1 MDPLLNDALKRGN
14 PVVFLDVSIGGA
26 PAGRLKLE
34 LFKKDCPKTVENF
47 RKSDLPVG
55 YKACTF
61 HRVIKDFM
69 VQGGDFLKGDG
80 TGRMSIYGDKFPDEN
95 FLHKHTEAGLL
106 SMANSGPNS
115 NGCQFFITCA
125 PCDWLDGKH
134 VVFGKLLD
142 PASLLLLRKMESVPV
157 GPNSKP
163 KLSIT
168 ITDMS
173 KRAYNLQKGRQ
184 LQALHESVEASGNSN
199 SSSGKGRVARDVAK
213 IRDLCPPGTDDDR
226 LVELVEKA
234 RGDSGLMESAISELW
249 EDYRGGAQDEWATV
263 EKKGK
268 KKNDTWS
275 TPARRDGPKRQP
287 QPQKQQQQQQQQ
299 QQQTPGDDEVPG
311 DDRSAATR
319 GRGSGVRGRGAPAAR
334 GGRGGGRGRGRG
346 SAPRSGGARATQNDE
361 SGEDDA
367 EAAGESSQDEPQKT
381 QKTEQAAPV
390 APTPVIP
397 HLTGAWTKKPS
408 FVVAAKPK
416 PVAAPAPKPA
426 EKPKEAP
433 APAAAPA
440 PVASPKKT
448 PQKPSSP
455 PPAAVEPTE
464 PVASPKKKAPSPKK
478 VQSPVAK
485 TPEVKPT
492 PAEKV
497 ASPKAEKAVEAA
509 SISTWGSLDVSTSAI
524 GDWSASSA
532 TTEKKGASTPN
543 AWARGSPIVTAENT
557 QASIPT
563 VSPGSPKDLVAPAE
577 SRSAGSAASPKY
589 LKLGRWDTGV
599 ATNLSLQFGSFSLN
613 GVEHVES
620 SSPAGWASTTTATS
634 TSKTAVKAAE
644 TQNVWGTQSSSPKK
658 KAPLSP
664 ARQAEENVHERKSAV
679 TTSAPPGLSV
689 ESGRATPK
697 GSQSPRTFAAPSA
710 PSPASLPKPDEVKRN
725 TPNRNQSSFQATAQT
740 QQSKIGAGST
750 YAADFGSKS
759 STLYQSSYGQ
769 YSMGI
774 GAAGNQNQIPS
785 ASGTPKSGP
794 SRAAASAPASAQ
806 SPSHGAQQQSAQ
818 QFQQQQA
825 QAQPQQQK
833 PAAQQGGQAQTP
845 SQQQP
850 QQQQGQGHH
859 QGHPHHH
866 QAGPPGYHPHYAP
879 PPPPGMA
886 MAYNP
891 YNYASYYQGYG
902 YYQNPQYA
910 QYSPRTQYPPR
921 GSMPYGVEGPMPGFS
936 NPPNVPVGYQDQH
949 LLAHQHDYP
958 GAVPQGFGEVSGA
971 YLQQGGHHHHLHQ
984 QNGPQSHGKGSSQI
998 SSSAQQPRSGSGM
1011 QGYQASSGAGARE
1024 HTTSTPPVPN
1034 PGAAGASGAAY
1045 GQHYGWASYGNQP
1058 MGGWGHMMH
1067 QGYQNPTQHQHSGSH
1082 QQSYRQYSGNNAQA
1096 AASANDS
1103 NSGNAGHGH
1112 AWSS

>member
-1 MDPLLNDALKRGN
+1 
-14 PVVFLDVSIGGA
+14 
-26 PAGRLKLE
+26 
-34 LFKKDCPKTVENF
+34 
-47 RKSDLPVG
+47 
-55 YKACTF
+55 
-61 HRVIKDFM
+61 
-69 VQGGDFLKGDG
+69 
-80 TGRMSIYGDKFPDEN
+80 
-95 FLHKHTEAGLL
+95 
-106 SMANSGPNS
+106 
-115 NGCQFFITCA
+115 
-125 PCDWLDGKH
+125 
-134 VVFGKLLD
+134 
-142 PASLLLLRKMESVPV
+142 
-157 GPNSKP
+157 
-163 KLSIT
+163 
-168 ITDMS
+168 MS

-184 LQALHESVEASGNSN
+184 LQALHESVDGAGNSN
-199 SSSGKGRVARDVAK
+199 SSSSSSGKGRVARDVAK

-268 KKNDTWS
+268 KKNVRARTCDCGRSSMGTDAFSFLFVCVCWLQDSWS
-275 TPARRDGPKRQP
+275 TPTRRDGPKRQP
-287 QPQKQQQQQQQQ
+287 QPQKQQ
-299 QQQTPGDDEVPG
+299 TAGDEEAPA
-311 DDRSAATR
+311 DDRGAANR

-346 SAPRSGGARATQNDE
+346 AAPRSGSTRATQNDE

-367 EAAGESSQDEPQKT
+367 EVAGESSQDQPQKT

-416 PVAAPAPKPA
+416 PAAPAPAPAPKPA
-426 EKPKEAP
+426 AEKPKEAAAP
-433 APAAAPA
+433 AAKAAASAAAPA
-440 PVASPKKT
+440 PAVVSSPKKT
-448 PQKPSSP
+448 AKEPSSP
-455 PPAAVEPTE
+455 APAATE
-464 PVASPKKKAPSPKK
+464 TTTAVSSPKKKAASPKK

-485 TPEVKPT
+485 TPEVKPAAA
-492 PAEKV
+492 AEKV
-497 ASPKAEKAVEAA
+497 ASPKAEKPVESA

-524 GDWSASSA
+524 GDWSASAS
-532 TTEKKGASTPN
+532 TSTEKKGSSTPN

-563 VSPGSPKDLVAPAE
+563 VSPGSPKDLVSPAE
-577 SRSAGSAASPKY
+577 SRAAGSAASPKY

-634 TSKTAVKAAE
+634 ATKTTVKAAE
-644 TQNVWGTQSSSPKK
+644 TQNVWGTQSTSPKK

-664 ARQAEENVHERKSAV
+664 ARAAEETVHERKSAV

-710 PSPASLPKPDEVKRN
+710 PSPASLPKPDEVKRS
-725 TPNRNQSSFQATAQT
+725 TPNRNQSAFQATAQA

-750 YAADFGSKS
+750 YGADFGGKS
-759 STLYQSSYGQ
+759 STLYQASYGQ

-774 GAAGNQNQIPS
+774 GGNQGQMAS

-806 SPSHGAQQQSAQ
+806 SPSHAAQQQSAQ
-818 QFQQQQA
+818 QYQQQA

-833 PAAQQGGQAQTP
+833 PAAQQGAQAQTP
-845 SQQQP
+845 AQQQP

-921 GSMPYGVEGPMPGFS
+921 GSIPYGVEGPMPGFS

-958 GAVPQGFGEVSGA
+958 GAMPQGFGEVSGA

-984 QNGPQSHGKGSSQI
+984 QNGPQSHGKGASQI
-998 SSSAQQPRSGSGM
+998 SSSTQQPRSGAAGM
-1011 QGYQASSGAGARE
+1011 QGYQASSGTGARD
-1024 HTTSTPPVPN
+1024 HAASTPPVPN
-1034 PGAAGASGAAY
+1034 PAAAGASGAAAY

-1067 QGYQNPTQHQHSGSH
+1067 QGYQNPTQHQQHSGSH

-1096 AASANDS
+1096 GASASDA
-1103 NSGNAGHGH
+1103 NSGNAAHGH